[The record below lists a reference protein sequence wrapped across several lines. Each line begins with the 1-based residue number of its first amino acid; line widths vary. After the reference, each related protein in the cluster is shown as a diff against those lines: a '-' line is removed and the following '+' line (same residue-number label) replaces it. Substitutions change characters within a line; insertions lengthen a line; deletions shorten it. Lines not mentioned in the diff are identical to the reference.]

1 MTGRT
6 VLLGLCAATSIFCG
20 CGNENTA
27 PDRVPEVT
35 IAAPAD
41 SSVYEP
47 NELVTF
53 QGSASDPDGA
63 AIDSLVWTST
73 RDGRLG
79 EGSPLVRTLSLG
91 GHMVRLR
98 AYADDGGTGDATVFV
113 SIEQPGAPA
122 ASELI
127 LIR

>member
-6 VLLGLCAATSIFCG
+6 VLLGLCAAASVICACG
-20 CGNENTA
+20 GDETTA
-27 PDRVPEVT
+27 PDRPPEVT

-41 SSVYEP
+41 SAVYEP
-47 NELVTF
+47 NELITF
-53 QGSASDPDGA
+53 QGSASDPEGA

-79 EGSPLVRTLSLG
+79 EGSPLVGTLSLG

-98 AYADDGGTGDATVFV
+98 AYAEDGGTGDAAVFV
-113 SIEQPGAPA
+113 SIEEPGG
-122 ASELI
+122 
-127 LIR
+127 

>member
-1 MTGRT
+1 MIGRT
-6 VLLGLCAATSIFCG
+6 VLLGFCIAASVVCG
-20 CGNENTA
+20 CGDDESTA

-35 IAAPAD
+35 IVSPAD

-47 NELVTF
+47 NELITF

-63 AIDSLVWTST
+63 AIDSLVWTSS

-79 EGSPLVRTLSLG
+79 EGSPLVKPLSLG

-98 AYADDGGTGDATVFV
+98 AYAEDGGTGDTTVFV
-113 SIEQPGAPA
+113 SIEEPGA
-122 ASELI
+122 S
-127 LIR
+127 